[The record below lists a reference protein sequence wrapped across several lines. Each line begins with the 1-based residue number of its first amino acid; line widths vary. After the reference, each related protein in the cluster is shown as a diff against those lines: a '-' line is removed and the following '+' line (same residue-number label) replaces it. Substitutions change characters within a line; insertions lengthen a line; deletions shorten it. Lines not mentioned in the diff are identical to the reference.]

1 MASFVDEIPL
11 DDNTLL
17 LKIAHNEQLA
27 LSQLYDRYARIV
39 YAMALRSLRS
49 PEESEE
55 VVLDVFAQV
64 WRIADR
70 YDASK
75 SRVDTWLFMMARSRI
90 LDRVRKLQ
98 RRAPITK
105 ETVDLAEIQLP
116 ASGVDP
122 FEAAIILER
131 REQVVLVLEQLPLEQ
146 RLVIELAYYQGLSQ
160 SEIALQTGMSLGTVK
175 TRIRLGLNKLR
186 AALGVIA
193 A

>member
-17 LKIAHNEQLA
+17 LKIANNEQLA

-39 YAMALRSLRS
+39 HAMALRSLRS

-98 RRAPITK
+98 RRTPITK

-116 ASGVDP
+116 SSGVDP
-122 FEAAIILER
+122 IEAAMISER
-131 REQVVLVLEQLPLEQ
+131 REQMVLVLEQLPIEQ

-186 AALGVIA
+186 AALGAVEA
-193 A
+193 